1 VTDPSDPF
9 LPPELRLGDDDVVEA
24 VEVVEGDQG
33 FDDDPDGDDAAAE
46 HDEGDEHDDGSDEA
60 GFADEVVDVEPVPTA
75 PERVSGFDGI
85 GTRRESRERALA
97 LLYEAE
103 QKGLTP
109 PASIIDQ
116 LPVPPEA
123 YAGVLVV
130 GVSDHLAE
138 VDALISR
145 FSVGWKIERMPAI
158 DRALLRLGCFELG
171 WTDVPVGACISE
183 AVELAKRYST
193 DDSHT
198 FVNGLLGRVATETRP
213 PG

>member
-1 VTDPSDPF
+1 MTDPSDPF
-9 LPPELRLGDDDVVEA
+9 LPPGLRLGDDDVLEA
-24 VEVVEGDQG
+24 VEVIDE
-33 FDDDPDGDDAAAE
+33 DDPDAVAAGAFDHDPDQGAEQDGGHDDEPGLGDD
-46 HDEGDEHDDGSDEA
+46 
-60 GFADEVVDVEPVPTA
+60 VVDVAEVPAA
-75 PERVSGFDGI
+75 PERTSGFDGI

-103 QKGLTP
+103 QKGLEP
-109 PASIIDQ
+109 LASIVDQ

-130 GVSDHLAE
+130 GVSDHLGE

-193 DDSHT
+193 DDSHK
-198 FVNGLLGRVATETRP
+198 FVNGLLARVAAETRP
-213 PG
+213 AG